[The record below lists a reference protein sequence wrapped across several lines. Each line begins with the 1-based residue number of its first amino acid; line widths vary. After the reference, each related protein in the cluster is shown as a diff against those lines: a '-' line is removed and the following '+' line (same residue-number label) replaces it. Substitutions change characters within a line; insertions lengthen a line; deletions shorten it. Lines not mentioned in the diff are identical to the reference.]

1 MKKFLH
7 CDNGFIEQDTW
18 QPDCWVNIEEPDETD
33 LLFLA
38 DTLGVPQSFMES
50 LADADE
56 RPRVDNEDGWL
67 LTILRVPM
75 PDPSGETPFTTVPI
89 GVMTNRD
96 MIVTLCHYKTEIVD
110 DFISF
115 SQRRA
120 IQVIRQQDFI
130 MRLIVSATYWYLS
143 YLKDINSEV
152 SSAEK
157 ALRKSVQNRD
167 LIAMLRIQKTLVY
180 FNTSINGNHSLLERL
195 CKVYADDYDTDLLE
209 DLEIEIKQADNT
221 VNVYSNILESTM
233 DAYASVISNN
243 INNIM
248 KRMTSITL
256 IIMVPT
262 LIASL
267 YGMNVNDLWLAQV
280 KGSFFMVL
288 GIAVLLTLGAYIWL
302 RKIKW
307 L

>member
-267 YGMNVNDLWLAQV
+267 YGMNVNDLWLAQA
-280 KGSFFMVL
+280 KGSFFIVL

>member
-267 YGMNVNDLWLAQV
+267 YGMNVNDLWLAQA